1 MAEVNAADVADNPVI
16 ATPVAENEEDTED
29 WRIQAE
35 AFKSEG
41 RLLCDLLKARLTTAV
56 GTEGA
61 LLLLCAVLDF
71 RISGPL
77 SFVVGCCGVAC
88 RYNT

>member
-1 MAEVNAADVADNPVI
+1 MAETNAADVADNPVI

-41 RLLCDLLKARLTTAV
+41 RLLCDIILKGSTYDWGYRRSTAAAV
-56 GTEGA
+56 C
-61 LLLLCAVLDF
+61 CA
-71 RISGPL
+71 
-77 SFVVGCCGVAC
+77 
-88 RYNT
+88 